1 MFDFVSRPIL
11 STQWDN
17 LSTDFSG
24 KWMNYVEKFSAFCV
38 QYCGCICMIISTKA
52 HNIINET
59 VSKGQMILPLTR
71 LLLKFKDVG

>member
-1 MFDFVSRPIL
+1 
-11 STQWDN
+11 
-17 LSTDFSG
+17 
-24 KWMNYVEKFSAFCV
+24 
-38 QYCGCICMIISTKA
+38 MIISTKA